1 MTTMWRVAWREPQT
15 TSNPR
20 LAFVDHP
27 KRRQARRHLQQLA
40 ERGVE
45 GIDYRVRVEVA
56 S

>member
-1 MTTMWRVAWREPQT
+1 MTTMWRVAWRGENGLT
-15 TSNPR
+15 
-20 LAFVDHP
+20 FVDHP